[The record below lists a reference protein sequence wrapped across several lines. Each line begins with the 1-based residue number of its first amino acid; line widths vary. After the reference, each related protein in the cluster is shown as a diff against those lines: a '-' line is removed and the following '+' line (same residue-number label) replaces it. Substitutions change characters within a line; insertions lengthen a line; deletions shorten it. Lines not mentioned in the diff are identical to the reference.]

1 MSTKKYLQNGK
12 WPGLQQEQKVKLQQV
27 GGNLEID
34 VDIEKQ
40 ITQLQE
46 ARLEGKL
53 EKPKQLSIDPE
64 KQLNEWH
71 LEKGLKTFLANVEFE
86 KEDLDKKIKEEDAK
100 ISALEELFGGLNKP
114 KTEKEI
120 EIENTEAISE
130 TSFNKISEEDKKERE
145 QARLKA
151 LAVLFEKNIVKEKKE
166 KEEDRLKRLEE
177 ERKQKLLIDS
187 GLEKPKVILDKEV
200 IKEQKLARKKVE
212 EKYGQAGALAVE
224 GLLKASHKEIEEDP
238 EIVDKVLSH
247 ISEMKVANELDKDK
261 MKSLRSI
268 DTLEKLTKE
277 FLNFKNLTSIQLS
290 TVGGGLDPNKIS
302 ANLMPTTAG
311 TYDLGSS
318 ARPWRKLYLTSGSLI
333 VGDSEL
339 TGSELGL
346 LDGIT
351 AGTVA
356 ASKAVVVDSNKDVS
370 GFRNVVIA
378 GDLTVQ
384 GTTTT
389 VESTT
394 VNIQNA
400 FVFEGATD
408 DAHET
413 TLTTIEP
420 TADRTIK
427 LPNVSGTIP
436 VLAAESSTAI
446 TATPAELNYVDGV
459 TGNIQTALDAKATKA
474 FAIAQAVALG

>member
-12 WPGLQQEQKVKLQQV
+12 WPGLQPKQKVKLQQV
-27 GGNLEID
+27 EGDLEID

-187 GLEKPKVILDKEV
+187 GLEKPKVTLDKEV

-261 MKSLRSI
+261 MKSLQSI
-268 DTLEKLTKE
+268 DSLDKLTKE

-302 ANLMPTTAG
+302 ADLLPTTSGAF
-311 TYDLGSS
+311 DLGSS
-318 ARPWRKLYLTSGSLI
+318 TRPWRKLYLTGGTLI
-333 VGDSEL
+333 IGDAEIAG
-339 TGSELGL
+339 TEIAV
-346 LDGIT
+346 LDGVT
-351 AGTVA
+351 AGTA
-356 ASKAVVVDSNKDVS
+356 SASKAVILNSES
-370 GFRNVVIA
+370 GIT
-378 GDLTVQ
+378 GLGTVGMSALSLG
-384 GTTTT
+384 GTT
-389 VESTT
+389 
-394 VNIQNA
+394 
-400 FVFEGATD
+400 
-408 DAHET
+408 
-413 TLTTIEP
+413 
-420 TADRTIK
+420 
-427 LPNVSGTIP
+427 
-436 VLAAESSTAI
+436 I
-446 TATPAELNYVDGV
+446 TATAAEINIMDGVTATTTEINYLDGV
-459 TGNIQTALDAKATKA
+459 TGNIQTQIDSNTTLANAGASKA